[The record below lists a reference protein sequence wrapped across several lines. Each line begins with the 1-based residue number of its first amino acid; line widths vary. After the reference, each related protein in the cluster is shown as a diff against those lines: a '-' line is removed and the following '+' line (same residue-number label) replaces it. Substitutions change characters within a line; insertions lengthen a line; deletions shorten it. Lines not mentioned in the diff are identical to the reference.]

1 MSHSFS
7 HYIDRKMQGQACA
20 NLASMSACEKESQC
34 REALE
39 LLADMQHLSVIAW
52 AMSPVAITNSAN
64 LKLMLRRSANGMR
77 VHDASARDAGMLFVI
92 TNSADISTCKEGLPV
107 A

>member
-64 LKLMLRRSANGMR
+64 LKRMLRRSANGMR
-77 VHDASARDAGMLFVI
+77 VHDASARDAEMQACFLSSLTVPI
-92 TNSADISTCKEGLPV
+92 
-107 A
+107 

>member
-1 MSHSFS
+1 
-7 HYIDRKMQGQACA
+7 
-20 NLASMSACEKESQC
+20 
-34 REALE
+34 
-39 LLADMQHLSVIAW
+39 MQHLSVIAW